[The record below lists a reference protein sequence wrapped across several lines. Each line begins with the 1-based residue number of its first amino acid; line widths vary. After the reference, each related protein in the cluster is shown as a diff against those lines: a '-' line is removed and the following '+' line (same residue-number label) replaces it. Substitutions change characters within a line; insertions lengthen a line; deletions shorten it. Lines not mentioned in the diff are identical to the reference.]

1 MPTDEENKKEEP
13 IRGLPRLLKMI
24 GVQFQDDVPKLDK
37 VDNIELNN
45 YSQTELRHLPGFDV
59 PKAERQNYQSG
70 IASLQTYL
78 RNIAQNSGEWSEEIK
93 AIKLLTPEID
103 RSAEIMVS
111 SIMSPTD
118 IQTDTVNVVCEDTDL
133 GDELE
138 GKISET
144 ISKFFNDTL
153 DIGNKTYRYI
163 KQALYEDG
171 SAAILILPQSNIQ
184 TLNRAADVDWFKG
197 GKGPILR
204 KNFKELQEADSMTGH
219 SKLVPAVESLC
230 VDSSIETLEL
240 QIADKLEK
248 SLEAHNM
255 FDGMKPHDIVTKSKT
270 AREEILKLFSETKQ
284 SVVVTRD
291 ITQINARETS
301 LQDRIDKMQEEIDK
315 NFIFDKINP
324 TYLLND
330 TFNEERKENP
340 AVIEIPTKAVIPITI
355 PGSPEKHIGYF
366 VMLDSWGAPLFGVAS
381 DNVQQYGP
389 RRLTEAATQ
398 SAFGTPTMYRFSSAI
413 DDTQRYELTSTIFG
427 LTLKQLLDNKL
438 EDYGLLGATIE
449 ENDAITTCIFRQIL
463 SQRKC
468 TLVFVPE
475 PMMVYF
481 RFDHRENG
489 TGKSLTENLSTL
501 LALRTVLIMSYIM
514 AATENS
520 VNNKTITVAVDEKQT
535 NIPQYLEMIRNA
547 YVSKKMMRFDVNPLT
562 VQQDLIQKSLTILPK
577 GIKGVSDSLDVQ
589 TEHRS
594 TGAIAPDETLLE
606 KINEWIVTALQV
618 PHSALNQLSENEYSR
633 SVATTNLYF
642 SNNVKS
648 KQKVVERHM
657 TKFVR
662 LYSRYSFAIRKK
674 ISDIIR
680 NSDKT
685 LEERESSEALPKSDT
700 KVKMN
705 DEQNVSKRVMMAINH
720 LKISLPSPRIVVD
733 KTQYM
738 EIEQYI
744 GTIEKICEV
753 LYHDDFLT
761 GDAQELQDTMKIMR
775 ACIREKM
782 VREYIEKIGFQ
793 SIYEMPLPEDIDI
806 DKAMDIIKLL
816 SNKKK
821 GVSDWMKQI
830 AGKSSSDDSM
840 SGDMSGGYGAGG
852 DMSGGAGGGDEFGMG
867 GGDMG
872 GGMAGGAG
880 GSAGGAQPAGGQD
893 AGGAEMT
900 NETPAANDFG
910 KVQTPPAL

>member
-59 PKAERQNYQSG
+59 PKTERQNYQSG

-219 SKLVPAVESLC
+219 SKLVPSVESLC

-501 LALRTVLIMSYIM
+501 LALRTVLIMSYLM

-589 TEHRS
+589 TEHRQ

-705 DEQNVSKRVMMAINH
+705 DEKNVSKRVMMAINH

-816 SNKKK
+816 SKKKK

-840 SGDMSGGYGAGG
+840 GGDMSGGYGAGG

-872 GGMAGGAG
+872 GGMSGGAG
-880 GSAGGAQPAGGQD
+880 GSAGGEQPAGGQD